1 MDRQASRL
9 TVFFEDPF
17 WVGVAERWS
26 EGRYE
31 AAKVTFGA
39 EPSDPQLYQWVLQ
52 EWNRLRFRP
61 AEAETNLDLRRI
73 NPKRAQRTIRKE
85 VRPQGMGTK
94 AQELLKRQ
102 YEQEKADHA
111 ALRRQEQLEETERRF
126 QLRQA
131 RKKEKHRGH

>member
-73 NPKRAQRTIRKE
+73 NPKRAQRAIRKE

-111 ALRRQEQLEETERRF
+111 ALRRQEQLEEAERRF

>member
-61 AEAETNLDLRRI
+61 AEEETNPDLRRI
-73 NPKRAQRTIRKE
+73 NPKRVQRAIRKE

-102 YEQEKADHA
+102 YEQEKADRT
-111 ALRRQEQLEETERRF
+111 ALRRQERLEEAERRF